1 MIEISHL
8 VKKYG
13 ENYALDD
20 VSFSVQKGEIVG
32 FLGPNGAGKT
42 TTLNILTGYLSA
54 TSGNAKIAGI
64 DILENPMEAKKHIG
78 FLPEHPPLYLDMTVK
93 EYLKFVFDLKKCTLN
108 RSKHLAEIC
117 GILKIDDV
125 FNRPISH
132 LSKGYRQRVGI
143 AQALIGNPDILIFD
157 EPTVGLDPKQIIEIR
172 NLITG
177 LGRKHTII
185 LSSHILSEVQS
196 VCDRIV
202 IINKGRIIADAKKD
216 QLEVFTGAR
225 KLIAK
230 ITGDKKE
237 VLSLINSIYG
247 VTRSECLDEADGD
260 AFSYLIETQS
270 DVDIRK
276 MLFTKISQKGLFMVG
291 LEPEGA
297 SLEDVFITLVNK
309 NEPFKPPV
317 EEEES
322 EAPSEES
329 EAASEEP
336 AEEKTGNE
344 GGNA

>member
-13 ENYALDD
+13 DNYALDNI
-20 VSFSVQKGEIVG
+20 SFTVQKGEIVG

-54 TSGNAKIAGI
+54 TSGNAKIDGI

-93 EYLKFVFDLKKCTLN
+93 EYLKFVFELKKCKLN
-108 RSKHLAEIC
+108 RTKHLAEIC
-117 GILKIDDV
+117 DVLKIDDV
-125 FNRPISH
+125 YNRPISH

-196 VCDRIV
+196 VCDKIV
-202 IINKGRIIADAKKD
+202 IINKGRIIADAKKE
-216 QLEVFTGAR
+216 QLEVLTGAR

-237 VLSLINSIYG
+237 VISLINSIYG
-247 VTRSECLDEADGD
+247 VTYSECLEETDGD
-260 AFSYLIETQS
+260 ALSYLIETQS

-297 SLEDVFITLVNK
+297 NLEDVFISLVNK
-309 NEPFKPPV
+309 NEPYKPPKL
-317 EEEES
+317 EETENGEEQG
-322 EAPSEES
+322 EKEET
-329 EAASEEP
+329 
-336 AEEKTGNE
+336 EEKEEQNE